1 MKIFLVFAGILLL
14 ALAACTPQAGPAQD
28 NPASPQIGSDAEAS
42 VDAASGD
49 DPSTPDPST
58 YLEASDGALT
68 ARIFSAPE
76 TTINQREFVL
86 RGWTNRAG
94 VVSAN
99 DIIIT
104 NAANETFSIEL
115 TLEDGPNL
123 IEVIVS
129 DRDGNEVMFELIVY
143 VEE

>member
-1 MKIFLVFAGILLL
+1 MRKWIVFVAILAFTVAACSPLEGVDQGS
-14 ALAACTPQAGPAQD
+14 LAAPQDTISSQPGGDEGP
-28 NPASPQIGSDAEAS
+28 GSQPPSSDHETIQEAS
-42 VDAASGD
+42 SG
-49 DPSTPDPST
+49 P
-58 YLEASDGALT
+58 LT

-76 TTINQREFVL
+76 TTINQREFML
-86 RGWTNRAG
+86 QGWANRAG

-104 NAANETFSIEL
+104 NAANETFSIKL

-129 DRDGNEVMFELIVY
+129 DRDGNEVRFELIVY
-143 VEE
+143 VEQ